1 MDQFFAAVAIRD
13 NPKLESV
20 PIAVGGMA
28 MISTASYSARRYG
41 VRSAMPGFIA
51 RRLCPSLVFVSSNFD
66 AYRAASE
73 QCKAVYRQFDPGV
86 RAASLDE
93 AYLDITE
100 HCARLGIRAGRSA
113 SVDEASVAGSG
124 SGTGSGSSWVGQGS
138 LEPVSIGTGVSHAG
152 ASAARRAALSSIGE
166 AESRRRDSLL
176 PRPGDATDPSLSLE
190 HRIGAVVFD
199 IRRAVEAA
207 TGLTCS
213 AGAGPN
219 PMLAKMASE
228 ENKPDGQYVVPFTSA
243 GARAWIQGKGV
254 REVPFV
260 GRVTEK
266 MLASQGVK
274 TVADLED
281 ALPRLWGVL
290 KPAMREALARRSIGV
305 ADAEREEEASRRK
318 SISMER
324 TFRSESNVDTL

>member
-1 MDQFFAAVAIRD
+1 
-13 NPKLESV
+13 
-20 PIAVGGMA
+20 
-28 MISTASYSARRYG
+28 
-41 VRSAMPGFIA
+41 
-51 RRLCPSLVFVSSNFD
+51 
-66 AYRAASE
+66 
-73 QCKAVYRQFDPGV
+73 
-86 RAASLDE
+86 
-93 AYLDITE
+93 
-100 HCARLGIRAGRSA
+100 
-113 SVDEASVAGSG
+113 
-124 SGTGSGSSWVGQGS
+124 
-138 LEPVSIGTGVSHAG
+138 
-152 ASAARRAALSSIGE
+152 
-166 AESRRRDSLL
+166 
-176 PRPGDATDPSLSLE
+176 
-190 HRIGAVVFD
+190 
-199 IRRAVEAA
+199 
-207 TGLTCS
+207 
-213 AGAGPN
+213 
-219 PMLAKMASE
+219 MLAKMASE